1 MQAGASDAAQS
12 CSIDL
17 DYLTTCLENISA
29 DRQALPWPSFLALTI
44 SMNEEK
50 IYRLDLVKETK
61 CYNTLIN
68 EGSWPSHSVS
78 LGCDIFENSEEYC
91 EILLYWQHEVHD
103 GWKVFE
109 TQMRN
114 WWHFCRW
121 QQKNREKGHFHKY
134 AEGVKQGLTEHEFTQ
149 SFQLNEDPKQ
159 QDKLIT

>member
-1 MQAGASDAAQS
+1 
-12 CSIDL
+12 
-17 DYLTTCLENISA
+17 
-29 DRQALPWPSFLALTI
+29 
-44 SMNEEK
+44 MNEEK
-50 IYRLDLVKETK
+50 IYRLDLVKEMK

-78 LGCDIFENSEEYC
+78 LDCDIFENSEEYC
-91 EILLYWQHEVHD
+91 EILLYWQHKVHD
-103 GWKVFE
+103 DWKVFE

-149 SFQLNEDPKQ
+149 SFQLNEDLKQ